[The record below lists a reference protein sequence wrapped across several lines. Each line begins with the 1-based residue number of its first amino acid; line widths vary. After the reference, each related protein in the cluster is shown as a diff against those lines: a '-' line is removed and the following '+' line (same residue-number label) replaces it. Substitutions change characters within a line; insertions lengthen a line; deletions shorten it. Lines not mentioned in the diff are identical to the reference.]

1 MPVTDYRDALG
12 SAADAKA
19 MAVEAEKNAA
29 DAKAAAKAAQD
40 LASAV
45 DKSMKA
51 ADLVWEY
58 YVTVNQALTVALSPS
73 TQRLTAA
80 AAKAELGD
88 LVQVHPMGRATI
100 GGVTLGSLV
109 LQSTGFVS
117 SKGVVDV
124 SYALPTLAV
133 AGQLS
138 MPIRLRGFRPPAA

>member
-1 MPVTDYRDALG
+1 MVA
-12 SAADAKA
+12 AADK
-19 MAVEAEKNAA
+19 VAA

-40 LASAV
+40 LANAV

-58 YVTVNQALTVALSPS
+58 YVTVTQALTVALAPS

-80 AAKAELGD
+80 AAKADVGD
-88 LVQVHPMGRATI
+88 LVQVHPAGRPML